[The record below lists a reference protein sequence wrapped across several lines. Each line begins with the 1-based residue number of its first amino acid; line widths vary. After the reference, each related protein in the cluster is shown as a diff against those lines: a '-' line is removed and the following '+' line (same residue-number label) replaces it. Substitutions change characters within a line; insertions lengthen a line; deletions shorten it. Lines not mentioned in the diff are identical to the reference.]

1 MVRLIV
7 DRPDGILLAFGGQTA
22 LNVGIQLDKMGVLD
36 RMGVKVLGTP
46 IKTLETSEDRDLFAR
61 ALERNPIFFSK
72 ANAEIDIPIA
82 ESTAVGT
89 VDDALEAAGKI
100 GYPVIIRSAYS
111 LGGLGS
117 GFANDPE
124 ELHSLAARSL
134 SLTPQILVEKS
145 LKGWKE
151 VEYEVVRD
159 SANNCITVCNMEN
172 FDPLGIHTGDSIV
185 VAPSQ
190 TLSDEEYHLLRTAAI
205 KIVRHLGVVGEC
217 NVQYA
222 LQPDGLDY
230 RVIEVNARLS
240 RSSALA
246 SKATGYPLA
255 YTAAKIALGHTL
267 PELPNAVTKTTTA
280 NFEPSLDYI
289 VTKIPR
295 WDLSKFQHVNRQI
308 GSSMKS
314 VGEVM
319 AIGRTFEESLQK
331 VHTPLSSLRAN
342 PSLTTTD

>member
-1 MVRLIV
+1 
-7 DRPDGILLAFGGQTA
+7 
-22 LNVGIQLDKMGVLD
+22 
-36 RMGVKVLGTP
+36 
-46 IKTLETSEDRDLFAR
+46 
-61 ALERNPIFFSK
+61 
-72 ANAEIDIPIA
+72 
-82 ESTAVGT
+82 
-89 VDDALEAAGKI
+89 
-100 GYPVIIRSAYS
+100 
-111 LGGLGS
+111 LGS

-295 WDLSKFQHVNRQI
+295 WDLSKFQHVNREI

-331 VHTPLSSLRAN
+331 VPAPAFPLFAS
-342 PSLTTTD
+342 

>member
-1 MVRLIV
+1 MQRL
-7 DRPDGILLAFGGQTA
+7 GLFE
-22 LNVGIQLDKMGVLD
+22 KY
-36 RMGVKVLGTP
+36 GVKVLGTSV
-46 IKTLETSEDRDLFAR
+46 KTLETSEDRDLFAR
-61 ALERNPIFFSK
+61 ALD
-72 ANAEIDIPIA
+72 EIDIPIA
-82 ESTAVGT
+82 KSIAVGT
-89 VDDALEAAGKI
+89 IEEALDAAEKV
-100 GYPVIIRSAYS
+100 GYPIIVRAAYA

-117 GFANDPE
+117 GFANNEE
-124 ELHSLAARSL
+124 ELRNMAARSL
-134 SLTPQILVEKS
+134 TLSPQILVEKS

-159 SANNCITVCNMEN
+159 ANNNCITVCNMEN

-190 TLSDEEYHLLRTAAI
+190 TLSDEEYHMLRSAAI

-255 YTAAKIALGHTL
+255 YTAAKIGLGHTL

-289 VTKIPR
+289 
-295 WDLSKFQHVNRQI
+295 
-308 GSSMKS
+308 
-314 VGEVM
+314 
-319 AIGRTFEESLQK
+319 
-331 VHTPLSSLRAN
+331 
-342 PSLTTTD
+342 

>member
-1 MVRLIV
+1 MLTGR
-7 DRPDGILLAFGGQTA
+7 
-22 LNVGIQLDKMGVLD
+22 
-36 RMGVKVLGTP
+36 
-46 IKTLETSEDRDLFAR
+46 RDQHPHRQVHRRQHRRRGPQA
-61 ALERNPIFFSK
+61 
-72 ANAEIDIPIA
+72 AE
-82 ESTAVGT
+82 
-89 VDDALEAAGKI
+89 KI
-100 GYPVIIRSAYS
+100 GYPIIVRAAYA

-117 GFANDPE
+117 GFANNEE
-124 ELHSLAARSL
+124 ELRNMAARSL
-134 SLTPQILVEKS
+134 TLSPQILVEKS

-159 SANNCITVCNMEN
+159 ASNNCITVCNMEN

-190 TLSDEEYHLLRTAAI
+190 TLSDEEYHMLRSAAI

-255 YTAAKIALGHTL
+255 YTAAKIGLGHTL
-267 PELPNAVTKTTTA
+267 PSFPTLSPRPPLPTSSPLWITSSPRFPVGP
-280 NFEPSLDYI
+280 EPS
-289 VTKIPR
+289 
-295 WDLSKFQHVNRQI
+295 
-308 GSSMKS
+308 SS
-314 VGEVM
+314 
-319 AIGRTFEESLQK
+319 T
-331 VHTPLSSLRAN
+331 SSATSAA
-342 PSLTTTD
+342 P